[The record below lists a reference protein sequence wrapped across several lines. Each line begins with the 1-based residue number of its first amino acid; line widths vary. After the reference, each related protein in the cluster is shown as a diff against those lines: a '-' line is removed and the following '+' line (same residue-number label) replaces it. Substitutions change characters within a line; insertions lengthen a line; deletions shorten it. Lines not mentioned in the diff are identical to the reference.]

1 MTSKAAWEPEH
12 EQVFVDF
19 CVEQKMLGNQPEM
32 QHILEAFK
40 EMKGVR
46 FTKDQLMNRWD
57 TMIKQWKI
65 WCRLVQRKDMK
76 WDLHTNTF
84 GASDQEWANY
94 LEMNLEAGQY
104 RCNPPLF
111 LKKLEIIF
119 AGINLDGEGTS
130 SGSKMKQLCEHHDE
144 ENDNGYKSKL
154 SASDIAIRRRFK
166 WPPSSHAI
174 FVDVCFQE
182 SIKGTTPTR
191 RNQRYTKEAWKMI
204 LEEINR
210 ITGVGYTHKQLESH
224 FERTRTSWKNWCKT
238 IASPIMKWDANTR
251 KFGATEEDWDTYLK
265 VNKKAAVFR
274 WRHIPHADKLATIFK
289 GRIEPGKTKTR
300 RYRKRVI
307 DHHSESPQ
315 LHDHQ
320 PAPSSVV
327 VYTNEPVT
335 GSDNRADDAEP
346 TPLIRSDSED
356 VVETVTSLCD
366 VLNTMHVSF

>member
-12 EQVFVDF
+12 KQEFVDL

-32 QHILEAFK
+32 QPILEAFK

-46 FTKDQLMNRWD
+46 FTIDQLKNHWD

-65 WCRLVQRKDMK
+65 WCRLVQCKDMK
-76 WDLHTNTF
+76 WDPHTNTF

-94 LEMNLEAGQY
+94 LEVNPEARQY

-130 SGSKMKQLCEHHDE
+130 SGNKMIQICEDRDE
-144 ENDNGYKSKL
+144 ENDIGYKANL
-154 SASDIAIRRRFK
+154 SASDIAIGRGYK

-174 FVDVCFQE
+174 FVDLCFQE

-191 RNQRYTKEAWKMI
+191 RNQLYTKEAWEMI
-204 LEEINR
+204 LEIINR
-210 ITGVGYTHKQLESH
+210 TTGVGYTHKQLKNH
-224 FERTRTSWKNWCKT
+224 FELTRKAWRHWCQT

-251 KFGATEEDWDTYLK
+251 KFGATEEDWDKYLK
-265 VNKKAAVFR
+265 VNKKAAVIR

-300 RYRKRVI
+300 RYRKKIPVN
-307 DHHSESPQ
+307 
-315 LHDHQ
+315 
-320 PAPSSVV
+320 ASVEKE
-327 VYTNEPVT
+327 YTIEECMGYLDAMEEVEK
-335 GSDNRADDAEP
+335 GSDVYMFALDLFRWHNSSLRMFRLLGCRAA
-346 TPLIRSDSED
+346 
-356 VVETVTSLCD
+356 
-366 VLNTMHVSF
+366 